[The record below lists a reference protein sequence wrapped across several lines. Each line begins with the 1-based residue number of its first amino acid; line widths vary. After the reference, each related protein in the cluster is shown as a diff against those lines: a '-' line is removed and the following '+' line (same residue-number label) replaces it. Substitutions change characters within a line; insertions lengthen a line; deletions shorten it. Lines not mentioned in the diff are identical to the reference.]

1 MIFELLQ
8 WALLHL
14 LQLVVLA
21 EAWLTSNYKGEECLH
36 APQHRDRI

>member
-14 LQLVVLA
+14 LQLVVWA
-21 EAWLTSNYKGEECLH
+21 EAWLTSKYKGEECLH
-36 APQHRDRI
+36 APLHRDRL